1 MSGLAPQTSS
11 CSLRSMS
18 AISHG
23 WTPPTPHT
31 HPVDPHWAAT
41 AITASAKSRG
51 WAAYPPKSVGCKSR
65 MTPASRT
72 SLTLSAQSL
81 PSRSVS
87 SAVAAS

>member
-1 MSGLAPQTSS
+1 MYPPSTGVATPCGAYGEAIQVSGLAPQTSS

-51 WAAYPPKSVGCKSR
+51 WAA
-65 MTPASRT
+65 
-72 SLTLSAQSL
+72 
-81 PSRSVS
+81 
-87 SAVAAS
+87 